1 MFFLLFFL
9 FCAFSFNL
17 CISMLFPFKQN
28 LTLLSKSLY
37 SLITFSIWML
47 WRIRN
52 YTRFEDKIEVSKA
65 ISVVKDLTCLV
76 GKSSKTS
83 MKNDMMDFSVMVLIL
98 VLVKFLTLFLL
109 DESFL
114 HQTGLKLTLMGL
126 LGIIQVLPLVEVFSM
141 GV

>member
-1 MFFLLFFL
+1 
-9 FCAFSFNL
+9 
-17 CISMLFPFKQN
+17 
-28 LTLLSKSLY
+28 
-37 SLITFSIWML
+37 ML